1 MGWPYQFLELTSDE
15 KNRRR
20 ELLDRY
26 ALYAQVSILIPF
38 VLYAVARFC
47 VWLAHGKGWF
57 RLGYSPLGQLPGVAA
72 STRAKYVQSRTALQ
86 RRRKVQWWLED
97 EFAPGWGLRGR
108 WIAAI
113 VWALWLLVLCLLHT
127 GNDYI
132 HITKRFGIIA
142 ASQMPLLFLL
152 SMRTRFSPLTTVL
165 RSSHEHMIHW
175 HQLCARIVMTLIGLH
190 GAWYLNFY
198 LQKGI
203 LRDRLQHQHPLTG
216 LIALMMIC
224 AIATTSLEKVRRWS
238 YRIFIYCHI
247 SAGLAIW
254 LVLLFHAKPLRLYAA
269 QSLAIY
275 AVDRVLRYY
284 DTITASPI
292 ITEIPQTN
300 LLKVVLPIA
309 PRKLARFG
317 TSPGQH
323 IYLSFPVTDRWPW
336 WKSLLSN
343 PFTVADI
350 STGQITLVL
359 RARQGPVTRMLLKHA
374 GHVKGAPMLN
384 IEGPY
389 GGFPPMLEIASGVDR
404 VLLVA
409 GGSEQLGD
417 DRIHFVWALK
427 SAAEAGWTLDSEEQ
441 RSVQR
446 SNISIY
452 LTGSNPNGNYGEVS
466 DDNGVEMNVLQYN
479 NTAISG
485 LQTQTGR
492 PDLRKLVDDMMS
504 YRTEERVAVIYCG
517 PKNMGREL
525 RYHAGRWVAKGRHV
539 KWHEECFGW

>member
-1 MGWPYQFLELTSDE
+1 
-15 KNRRR
+15 
-20 ELLDRY
+20 
-26 ALYAQVSILIPF
+26 
-38 VLYAVARFC
+38 
-47 VWLAHGKGWF
+47 
-57 RLGYSPLGQLPGVAA
+57 
-72 STRAKYVQSRTALQ
+72 
-86 RRRKVQWWLED
+86 
-97 EFAPGWGLRGR
+97 
-108 WIAAI
+108 
-113 VWALWLLVLCLLHT
+113 
-127 GNDYI
+127 
-132 HITKRFGIIA
+132 
-142 ASQMPLLFLL
+142 
-152 SMRTRFSPLTTVL
+152 
-165 RSSHEHMIHW
+165 MI
-175 HQLCARIVMTLIGLH
+175 LIGLH

-224 AIATTSLEKVRRWS
+224 TIATTSLGKVRRWS

-254 LVLLFHAKPLRLYAA
+254 LALLFHAKPLRLYAA

-323 IYLSFPVTDRWPW
+323 IYLSFPVTNRWPR
-336 WKSLLSN
+336 WKSLLTN

-350 STGQITLVL
+350 SKGEITLVL
-359 RARQGPVTRMLLKHA
+359 RARQGPVTRMLQKHA

-389 GGFPPMLEIASGVDR
+389 GGFPPMLELASGVDR

-409 GGSEQLGD
+409 GGIGATFILPVYMALQEQLGD

-441 RSVQR
+441 RLLQR

-452 LTGSNPNGNYGEVS
+452 LTGSNPIGNYGEVS
-466 DDNGVEMNVLQYN
+466 DNNGVEMNALQHN

-492 PDLRKLVDDMMS
+492 PDSRTLVDDMMS
-504 YRTEERVAVIYCG
+504 YRTEEGVAVIYCG
-517 PKNMGREL
+517 PKSMGREL